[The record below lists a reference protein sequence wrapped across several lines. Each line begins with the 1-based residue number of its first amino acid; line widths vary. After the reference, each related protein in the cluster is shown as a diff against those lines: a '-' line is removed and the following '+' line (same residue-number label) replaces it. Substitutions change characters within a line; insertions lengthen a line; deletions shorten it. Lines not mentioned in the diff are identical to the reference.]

1 MRTTPDAFN
10 LAVQKIGRKET
21 IIQYHQGLPSS
32 GKRRKSLLYI
42 KAKSTFCPLLSF
54 MNDLLKLALISEQG
68 TISRVS
74 ECECRKCEKVK
85 PLVSDVFFSRLLSNK
100 SISAWNLKQG
110 SGRNDQTT
118 TFSSVLWKT
127 SKPINVIPKERGE
140 TGNGWLRQTSSSAFF
155 SCLTSLLSH
164 STQQLADNTEAVHHS
179 RRQSC
184 FVVNPGY
191 LLAKG
196 WITLHQPVTPN
207 TNVLG
212 RLLNKWSAR
221 ELHREAP
228 WSPFSRTR

>member
-1 MRTTPDAFN
+1 M
-10 LAVQKIGRKET
+10 QKVGRKET

-32 GKRRKSLLYI
+32 GKRRKGLLYI
-42 KAKSTFCPLLSF
+42 KAESTFCPLLAF
-54 MNDLLKLALISEQG
+54 TNDLLKPALISEQG

-74 ECECRKCEKVK
+74 RVWVQKMRKGKAAGLWC
-85 PLVSDVFFSRLLSNK
+85 LLSHLLSNK

-118 TFSSVLWKT
+118 FSSVLWKT
-127 SKPINVIPKERGE
+127 SKQINTIPKERGKI
-140 TGNGWLRQTSSSAFF
+140 GNGWLRRTRSSAFF

-164 STQQLADNTEAVHHS
+164 STQQLTENTEAVHHS

-196 WITLHQPVTPN
+196 WITPHQPVMPN
-207 TNVLG
+207 TNVWG
-212 RLLNKWSAR
+212 RLVKMWSAHQ
-221 ELHREAP
+221 LQREAP
-228 WSPFSRTR
+228 WSPFSRTC